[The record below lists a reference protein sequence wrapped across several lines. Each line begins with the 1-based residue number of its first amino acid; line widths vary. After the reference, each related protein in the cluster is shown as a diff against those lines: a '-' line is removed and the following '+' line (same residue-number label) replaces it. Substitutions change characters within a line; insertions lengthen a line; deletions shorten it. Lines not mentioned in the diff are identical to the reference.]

1 MHAPSAPSYA
11 DVMSAVNQ
19 NNVNQ
24 PLGTNQEKQQ
34 FRHRK
39 QSTRLFGKSMTGK
52 DNITQLLA
60 ANVNLVVAGVAK
72 AATD

>member
-24 PLGTNQEKQQ
+24 PLGTNPEKQQ
-34 FRHRK
+34 IRYRK

>member
-1 MHAPSAPSYA
+1 MHAHSAPSYA
-11 DVMSAVNQ
+11 DVMSAVTQ

>member
-19 NNVNQ
+19 
-24 PLGTNQEKQQ
+24 PSGTNQEKQQ

-60 ANVNLVVAGVAK
+60 ANVNLVASGVSK
-72 AATD
+72 DATD

>member
-1 MHAPSAPSYA
+1 MHAPRAPSYV

-60 ANVNLVVAGVAK
+60 ANVNLVVAAVAK